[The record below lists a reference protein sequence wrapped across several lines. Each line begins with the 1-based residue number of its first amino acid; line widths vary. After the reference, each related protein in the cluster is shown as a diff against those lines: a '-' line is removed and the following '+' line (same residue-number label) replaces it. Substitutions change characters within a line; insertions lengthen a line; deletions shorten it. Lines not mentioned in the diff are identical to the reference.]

1 MDGMTN
7 AQLDT
12 LLETLARLIETKA
25 KSPADAARIV
35 REAKTAESDQK
46 PNDAKAK

>member
-1 MDGMTN
+1 MVEEGMSN

-25 KSPADAARIV
+25 KTIEDAASII
-35 REAKTAESDQK
+35 REAKIGG
-46 PNDAKAK
+46 NI